1 MHTVDNDRYKLTL
14 ILLRFLFEGQSA
26 AASKSVEDAVLLV
39 VDNVCVARTYSR
51 ANDMHC
57 AEQ

>member
-1 MHTVDNDRYKLTL
+1 MHTVYNDRYKFTL
-14 ILLRFLFEGQSA
+14 ILLRFLTEGQSA

-51 ANDMHC
+51 ANDMRC